1 MICSSG
7 LEGSSR
13 HQGKSLISRKR
24 QIIKIKPTK
33 VLTRFAEFAIVSLTG
48 DVKKV
53 FGVDNT
59 LHEVEVLR
67 IGPHNHP

>member
-1 MICSSG
+1 VICSSG

-24 QIIKIKPTK
+24 QIIIKPTK
-33 VLTRFAEFAIVSLTG
+33 VLTRFAAFAIVSLTG

-59 LHEVEVLR
+59 LDEVEVLR